1 MITQGYGGQDL
12 AKVVTIESNDP
23 QRPETALKVSGKVE
37 NFASIKPDR
46 VQLNGTAGSQV
57 SSSVVVTPRPEY
69 PFKVT
74 SVQLQRGGDVRI
86 SIEPKAGQPGKPE
99 YVVTLDNLRKE
110 PGRYYDNLL
119 IRTDS
124 KVSSELRV
132 AIYGNISK
140 PTETGQDKAATSG
153 ETSKPEKETSLT
165 PHSPS

>member
-1 MITQGYGGQDL
+1 MTTQGYGGQDL

-23 QRPETALKVSGKVE
+23 QHPQTALKVSGKVE
-37 NFASIKPDR
+37 SFASIKPDR
-46 VQLNGTAGSQV
+46 IQLTGVAGSPV
-57 SSSVVVTPRPEY
+57 STSVVVTPRPEY

-86 SIEPKAGQPGKPE
+86 SMEPKAGQAGKPE

-140 PTETGQDKAATSG
+140 PSETGKDKAQPSV
-153 ETSKPEKETSLT
+153 ETQKPQPEPPAPAE
-165 PHSPS
+165 SPS